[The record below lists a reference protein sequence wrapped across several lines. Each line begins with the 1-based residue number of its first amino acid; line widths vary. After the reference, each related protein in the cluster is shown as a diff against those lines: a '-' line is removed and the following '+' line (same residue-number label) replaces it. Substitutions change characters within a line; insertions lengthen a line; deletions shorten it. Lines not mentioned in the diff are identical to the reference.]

1 MLLNVVLP
9 LGLKEVFLLLLLLL
23 SCVLEL
29 KKEMKEKSNKNKMKY
44 LLEPN
49 IFILLVF
56 RTARRCIRQTRK
68 SFVMSLRV
76 LKMPY
81 VHLSLYA
88 CGVRSKTHLERKTH
102 VFRSRLWN
110 DTVLSSNLCLWRISS
125 WHAIQCAVNAVWMA
139 VLLWGMMMRKFPH
152 MPHIDVIIWGVINIF

>member
-1 MLLNVVLP
+1 
-9 LGLKEVFLLLLLLL
+9 
-23 SCVLEL
+23 
-29 KKEMKEKSNKNKMKY
+29 MKY

-88 CGVRSKTHLERKTH
+88 WGVRSKTHLDRKTH
-102 VFRSRLWN
+102 VFRSHLWN

-152 MPHIDVIIWGVINIF
+152 MPHIDVIIWGVINIFLISACKTYRYSQFRYLHNIVKARKIADFRVIATSAIDGI